1 MTTKKTAV
9 DYLLREI
16 SEILGEVST
25 HGLQN
30 LLLVDAYK
38 KAKSME
44 KEQII
49 DAFNES
55 RLTNP
60 MLGFKHVTF
69 EEYYNET
76 YEQ

>member
-1 MTTKKTAV
+1 MSNKKTAV

-38 KAKSME
+38 KAKAME

>member
-38 KAKSME
+38 KAKLME